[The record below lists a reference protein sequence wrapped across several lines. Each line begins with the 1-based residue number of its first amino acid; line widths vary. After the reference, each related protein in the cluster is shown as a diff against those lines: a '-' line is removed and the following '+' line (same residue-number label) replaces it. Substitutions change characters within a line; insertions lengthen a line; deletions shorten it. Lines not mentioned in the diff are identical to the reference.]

1 MKIYAIVPVKSL
13 DHSKSRLAT
22 ILNNSERCELS
33 NLLLHNTVVCLEKI
47 SEISEILVVA
57 SDRRVEQIVKN
68 YNAKFIKEEKDNGVN
83 SAVAIADHY
92 SLEHGADST
101 LVIPQDLPLL
111 RPNDI
116 SIICKEGEIYKK
128 CVLICPSLRFDG
140 TNALLRKPV
149 LSMGTAYDN
158 HSFAMHLR
166 TARDLGAVTKI
177 FLFQSIMIDIDGID
191 DVKELVN
198 GPYRSN
204 DITIFLRSKLK
215 YKLNII

>member
-1 MKIYAIVPVKSL
+1 MKSL
-13 DHSKSRLAT
+13 DHSKSRLAS
-22 ILNNSERCELS
+22 ILNNRERCELS
-33 NLLLHNTVVCLEKI
+33 NLLLHNTVVLLEKI
-47 SEISEILVVA
+47 SEISEIIVVA
-57 SDRRVEQIVKN
+57 SDKRVEQIIKN
-68 YNAKFIKEEKDNGVN
+68 HNAKFIKEEVDNGVN

-111 RPNDI
+111 RPNDL

-149 LSMGTAYDN
+149 LSMGTDYDN
-158 HSFAMHLR
+158 HSFAMHLQ
-166 TARDLGAVTKI
+166 TARDLGVITKI
-177 FLFQSIMIDIDGID
+177 FLFQSIMIDIDTID

-198 GPYRSN
+198 APCKAN
-204 DITIFLRSKLK
+204 DVTSFLKSKLK